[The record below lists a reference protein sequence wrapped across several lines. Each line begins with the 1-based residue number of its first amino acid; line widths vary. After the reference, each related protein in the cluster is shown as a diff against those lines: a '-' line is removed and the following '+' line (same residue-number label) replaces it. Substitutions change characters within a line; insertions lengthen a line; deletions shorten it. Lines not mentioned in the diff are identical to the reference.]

1 MNKRIKKK
9 YNPYR
14 INRFNERVY
23 VDKTDRLITHKRDVP
38 ITEVT
43 KLAVDHTMTS
53 ENLHVWYKSKSR
65 LHCKRTNPYCR
76 VMLPNNMKASIISM
90 NYISNTLWAHEAYLK
105 EMMRSKK
112 IFKVKDDDH
121 RDILETMKHIKLIMD
136 GESK

>member
-14 INRFNERVY
+14 INRFNERIY

-38 ITEVT
+38 IIEVT

-65 LHCKRTNPYCR
+65 LHCKHTNPYRR

-112 IFKVKDDDH
+112 
-121 RDILETMKHIKLIMD
+121 DIQK
-136 GESK
+136 

>member
-1 MNKRIKKK
+1 MKKRIKKK

-43 KLAVDHTMTS
+43 KLAVKHTMTS
-53 ENLHVWYKSKSR
+53 ENFHLWYNSKSR
-65 LHCKRTNPYCR
+65 LHCKHTDPHRR

-90 NYISNTLWAHEAYLK
+90 NYTSNTIWAHEAYLK
-105 EMMRSKK
+105 ETMRSKK
-112 IFKVKDDDH
+112 IFKVKGDDYSDL
-121 RDILETMKHIKLIMD
+121 LETMKFIKLIMD